1 MRGEC
6 IHVSAELHPIML
18 QEIDKLLA
26 GEVRSA
32 IEGHMLG
39 EVR

>member
-1 MRGEC
+1 MRSEG
-6 IHVSAELHPIML
+6 IHIGAELHPVML

-26 GEVRSA
+26 GEVGSA
-32 IEGHMLG
+32 IEGHMLC